1 MFNKKN
7 PMRYFSGSTF
17 ARLPL
22 YKLAAGGTAVVL
34 TASIGLGAFAASV
47 GPLSAPE
54 PSPTPIVTATPE
66 TAATPTPSPTPSPT
80 PEPDKPLTMEASVIQ
95 QDVGVTLY
103 VENAPELSP
112 TPDAS
117 ASPSPTP
124 SKSAKEDDAE
134 NEKTPLLGVA
144 ATITLTDAKG
154 NATDY
159 ELDTETGTALAEDVA
174 PGDYTLAVQPIEGYT
189 QPEAQTVTVKEK
201 VVYKADVKAVKE
213 KIVQASQVNE
223 SAEDSGVSNAGSA
236 PIVNEVTD
244 TVTYADSARTET
256 GSKTSYTAKL
266 SSSGHLLLADG
277 SEAPYWPV
285 YRDGTKELIGAT
297 RDTSYAANSN
307 TAAWAAG
314 ARDSITLLGAASQ
327 RMAWVHREDAPG
339 ESTALNESATTTPA
353 AETTPEPTTET
364 TQTIEAIQHAKAA
377 GAPLVVAVNKID
389 KPEANPDRVEQE
401 LLQHEVISEKFG
413 GDVQF
418 VPVSAKKGTGVDDL
432 LGAIL
437 LQSEVLELTA
447 VKDGMASGVVIESYL
462 DKGRG
467 PVATILVQSGTLRKG
482 DIVLCGFEYGRVR
495 AMRDENGKEI
505 DEAGPSIPVEVLG
518 LSGVPAA
525 GDEATVVRD
534 EKKAREVAL
543 HRQGKF
549 REVKLARQQKA
560 KLENMFSNMTEGD
573 VAELNIIVKAD
584 VQGSVEAII
593 QSLQDLSTDEV
604 KVKVVGSGVGGISE
618 TDATLAAASNAI
630 MVGFNVRADASAR
643 RIIEA
648 ENIDLR
654 YYSIIYELLNDVKA
668 AMSGM
673 LQPEFKQEIIG
684 LAEVRDVFKHPK
696 FGAIA
701 GCMVTEGVVKR
712 NNPIRVLRDN
722 VVIFEGE
729 LESLRR
735 FKDDVAEV
743 RNGMECGIG
752 VKNYNDVKVGDQIE
766 VFEVVE
772 VKRSI

>member
-103 VENAPELSP
+103 VENAPEPSP

-159 ELDTETGTALAEDVA
+159 ELDTETGTALAEDVT

-277 SEAPYWPV
+277 TETPYLPV
-285 YRDGTKELIGAT
+285 YQDGTKDLIGAM
-297 RDTSYAANSN
+297 RDTSYAANTA
-307 TAAWAAG
+307 TAAWLPGAA
-314 ARDSITLLGAASQ
+314 DSVTLLGAANT
-327 RMAWVHREDAPG
+327 RMAWVHRADEPSSSETMQSETDEGQATDSTDSSNEQSPASSPTPT
-339 ESTALNESATTTPA
+339 EPTEVQPSTAPESPSPEPDSQPTESASPTPSEEPSPEPSSEPTTAPTQAPTTAPTQAPTATPDPTAGWPDNIAVQELANYGFAVTSATTTIYEYTGWQDIDGATYYYDPSTHQPVTGQQVIQGNVYTFAADGALNRTARGIDVSKFQGSIDWNAVKSDGITFAIIRCGYRGYGSGALVEDSTYRRNIQGAINAGLRVGVYFYSQAINEAEAVEEASMVLSLVSGYSLPLGVYYDTESVGGGRANALSA
-353 AETTPEPTTET
+353 AERTACAVAFCET
-364 TQTIEAIQHAKAA
+364 IRSA
-377 GAPLVVAVNKID
+377 GYSAGVYSYASWFYNALNF
-389 KPEANPDRVEQE
+389 AN
-401 LLQHEVISEKFG
+401 ISKYNIWIAQYRDTLSFSYKHNIW
-413 GDVQF
+413 QY
-418 VPVSAKKGTGVDDL
+418 TG
-432 LGAIL
+432 
-437 LQSEVLELTA
+437 S
-447 VKDGMASGVVIESYL
+447 
-462 DKGRG
+462 
-467 PVATILVQSGTLRKG
+467 
-482 DIVLCGFEYGRVR
+482 
-495 AMRDENGKEI
+495 
-505 DEAGPSIPVEVLG
+505 
-518 LSGVPAA
+518 
-525 GDEATVVRD
+525 
-534 EKKAREVAL
+534 
-543 HRQGKF
+543 
-549 REVKLARQQKA
+549 
-560 KLENMFSNMTEGD
+560 
-573 VAELNIIVKAD
+573 
-584 VQGSVEAII
+584 GSV
-593 QSLQDLSTDEV
+593 
-604 KVKVVGSGVGGISE
+604 KGISKPV
-618 TDATLAAASNAI
+618 D
-630 MVGFNVRADASAR
+630 M
-643 RIIEA
+643 
-648 ENIDLR
+648 NI
-654 YYSIIYELLNDVKA
+654 
-668 AMSGM
+668 G
-673 LQPEFKQEIIG
+673 
-684 LAEVRDVFKHPK
+684 
-696 FGAIA
+696 
-701 GCMVTEGVVKR
+701 
-712 NNPIRVLRDN
+712 
-722 VVIFEGE
+722 
-729 LESLRR
+729 
-735 FKDDVAEV
+735 
-743 RNGMECGIG
+743 
-752 VKNYNDVKVGDQIE
+752 
-766 VFEVVE
+766 
-772 VKRSI
+772 

>member
-103 VENAPELSP
+103 VENAPGPSP

-159 ELDTETGTALAEDVA
+159 ELDTETGTALAEDVT

-277 SEAPYWPV
+277 TETPYLPV
-285 YRDGTKELIGAT
+285 YQDGTKDLIGAM
-297 RDTSYAANSN
+297 RDTSYAANTA
-307 TAAWAAG
+307 TAAWLPGAA
-314 ARDSITLLGAASQ
+314 DSVTLLGAANT
-327 RMAWVHREDAPG
+327 RMAWVHRADEPSSSETMQSETDEGQATDSTDSSNEQSPASSPTPT
-339 ESTALNESATTTPA
+339 EPTEVQPSTAPESPSPEPDSQPTESASPTPSEEPSPEPSSEPTNAPTQAPTTAPTQAPTATPDPTAGWPDNIAVQELANYGFAVTSATTTIYEYTGWQDIDGATYYYDPSTHQPVTGQQVIQGNVYTFA
-353 AETTPEPTTET
+353 AD
-364 TQTIEAIQHAKAA
+364 
-377 GAPLVVAVNKID
+377 GALNRTARGID
-389 KPEANPDRVEQE
+389 V
-401 LLQHEVISEKFG
+401 SKFQG
-413 GDVQF
+413 
-418 VPVSAKKGTGVDDL
+418 S
-432 LGAIL
+432 
-437 LQSEVLELTA
+437 
-447 VKDGMASGVVIESYL
+447 
-462 DKGRG
+462 
-467 PVATILVQSGTLRKG
+467 
-482 DIVLCGFEYGRVR
+482 
-495 AMRDENGKEI
+495 I
-505 DEAGPSIPVEVLG
+505 DWNA
-518 LSGVPAA
+518 
-525 GDEATVVRD
+525 
-534 EKKAREVAL
+534 
-543 HRQGKF
+543 
-549 REVKLARQQKA
+549 
-560 KLENMFSNMTEGD
+560 
-573 VAELNIIVKAD
+573 VKAD
-584 VQGSVEAII
+584 GITFAIIRCGYRGYGSGALVEDSTYRRNIQGAINAGLRVGVYFYSQAINEAEAVEEASMVLSLVSGYSLPLGVYYDTESVGGGRANALSAAERTACAVAFCETIRSAGYSAGVYSYASWFYNALNFANISKYNIWIAQYRDTLSFSYKHNIWQYTGSGSV
-593 QSLQDLSTDEV
+593 
-604 KVKVVGSGVGGISE
+604 KGISKPV
-618 TDATLAAASNAI
+618 D
-630 MVGFNVRADASAR
+630 M
-643 RIIEA
+643 
-648 ENIDLR
+648 NI
-654 YYSIIYELLNDVKA
+654 
-668 AMSGM
+668 G
-673 LQPEFKQEIIG
+673 
-684 LAEVRDVFKHPK
+684 
-696 FGAIA
+696 
-701 GCMVTEGVVKR
+701 
-712 NNPIRVLRDN
+712 
-722 VVIFEGE
+722 
-729 LESLRR
+729 
-735 FKDDVAEV
+735 
-743 RNGMECGIG
+743 
-752 VKNYNDVKVGDQIE
+752 
-766 VFEVVE
+766 
-772 VKRSI
+772 

>member
-103 VENAPELSP
+103 VENAPEPSP

-159 ELDTETGTALAEDVA
+159 ELDTETGTALAEDVT

-266 SSSGHLLLADG
+266 SSSGHLLLANG
-277 SEAPYWPV
+277 TETPYLPV
-285 YRDGTKELIGAT
+285 YQDGTKDLIGAV
-297 RDTSYAANSN
+297 RDTSYAANTA
-307 TAAWAAG
+307 TAAWLPGAA
-314 ARDSITLLGAASQ
+314 DSVTLLGAANT
-327 RMAWVHREDAPG
+327 RMAWVHRADEPSSSETMQSETDEGQATDSTDSSNEQSPASSPTPT
-339 ESTALNESATTTPA
+339 EPTEVQPSTAPESPSPEPDSQPTESASPTPSEEPSPEPSSEPTTAPTQAPTTAPTQAPTATPDPTAGWPDNIAVQELANYGFAVTSATTTIYEYTGWQDIDGATYYYDPSTHQPVTGQQVIQGNVYTFA
-353 AETTPEPTTET
+353 AD
-364 TQTIEAIQHAKAA
+364 
-377 GAPLVVAVNKID
+377 GALNRTARGID
-389 KPEANPDRVEQE
+389 V
-401 LLQHEVISEKFG
+401 SKFQG
-413 GDVQF
+413 
-418 VPVSAKKGTGVDDL
+418 S
-432 LGAIL
+432 
-437 LQSEVLELTA
+437 
-447 VKDGMASGVVIESYL
+447 
-462 DKGRG
+462 
-467 PVATILVQSGTLRKG
+467 
-482 DIVLCGFEYGRVR
+482 
-495 AMRDENGKEI
+495 I
-505 DEAGPSIPVEVLG
+505 DWNA
-518 LSGVPAA
+518 
-525 GDEATVVRD
+525 
-534 EKKAREVAL
+534 
-543 HRQGKF
+543 
-549 REVKLARQQKA
+549 
-560 KLENMFSNMTEGD
+560 
-573 VAELNIIVKAD
+573 VKAD
-584 VQGSVEAII
+584 GITFAIIRCGYRGYGSGALVEDSTYRRNIQGAINAGLRVGVYFYSQAINEAEAVEEASMVLSLVSGYSLPLGVYYDTESVGGGRANALSAAERTACAVAFCETIRSAGYSAGVYSYASWFYNALNFANISKYNIWIAQYRDTLSFSYKHNIWQYTGSGSV
-593 QSLQDLSTDEV
+593 
-604 KVKVVGSGVGGISE
+604 KGISKPV
-618 TDATLAAASNAI
+618 D
-630 MVGFNVRADASAR
+630 M
-643 RIIEA
+643 
-648 ENIDLR
+648 NI
-654 YYSIIYELLNDVKA
+654 
-668 AMSGM
+668 G
-673 LQPEFKQEIIG
+673 
-684 LAEVRDVFKHPK
+684 
-696 FGAIA
+696 
-701 GCMVTEGVVKR
+701 
-712 NNPIRVLRDN
+712 
-722 VVIFEGE
+722 
-729 LESLRR
+729 
-735 FKDDVAEV
+735 
-743 RNGMECGIG
+743 
-752 VKNYNDVKVGDQIE
+752 
-766 VFEVVE
+766 
-772 VKRSI
+772 